1 VFELLYFMGKS
12 LPIVGELLRDDLEL
26 PIVLVLEVLK
36 FACPMVVDVGGGRKV
51 VYSRETWVQGGG
63 YGLANHPTRLS
74 VCYQACPPNELLR
87 ARRDL
92 GDGRVRI
99 HTVQEY
105 SGIFR
110 RFWID
115 FLDKTSDNPF
125 PFTTYHRMS
134 GYKGYH
140 HDDPELYALCEKNG
154 IVLDMRNWYEDGAEA
169 YRAELCRELMRM

>member
-1 VFELLYFMGKS
+1 MGVFELLYFMGKS
-12 LPIVGELLRDDLEL
+12 LPIVGELLRDELGL
-26 PIVLVLEVLK
+26 PIVWVLVVLK
-36 FACPMVVDVGGGRKV
+36 FACPMVKGGRKV

-87 ARRDL
+87 SRRDL
-92 GDGRVRI
+92 GDGRARI

-115 FLDKTSDNPF
+115 LLDEANGFPF
-125 PFTTYHRMS
+125 PITEYHRDT

-169 YRAELCRELMRM
+169 YRAELCRKLMRM